1 MTVLSRRRLLALG
14 GWTAGA
20 LATTAFTAARTST
33 LPTDLFTLGIASGD
47 PSPDSV
53 VLWTR
58 LAPDPL
64 DRGGM
69 PERPVEV
76 AWEMATDEAFRRRVR
91 AGVAVA
97 RPEHGHSVHVE
108 PGGLQPGATYFYRFR
123 AGEQISPVGRTRT
136 APERHSSPDRMRLA
150 YASCQNYQQGYYIAH
165 RDLAEQD
172 VDVVAFL
179 GDYIYQS
186 TPSST
191 AVRTH
196 EGSGEPY
203 TVADY
208 RNRYARY
215 KTDPDLR
222 AAHAAFP
229 WLVTFDDHEVAD
241 DWTGGEGGEGGE
253 RGDGDPDRV
262 DPQAVGARRTA
273 ALRAWYEHMPVR
285 RSAAPAGLR
294 IQAYRRLEWGDLARI
309 HVLDTRQY
317 RSSPATSPAQADDPS
332 RTMLGTAQERWLVD
346 GLTTGRQAWN
356 LIANQAPMAQT
367 DQRAGPDQVL
377 WTDPW
382 DGYRVQRSRLLKTF
396 GMDRVAN
403 PVVLT
408 GDRHF
413 TMACDLTADFDD
425 PEAAVVGAEVVG
437 TSVSSGG
444 DENPAEWRRTWDPV
458 IAESPYWKY
467 GDVRRG
473 YVVCDVDRERA
484 LATLRVASSVEHH
497 SATVSTGR
505 RFVVES
511 GRAGVED
518 ADADPPGRPEPRQ
531 VA

>member
-76 AWEMATDEAFRRRVR
+76 AWEMATDETFRRRVR

-253 RGDGDPDRV
+253 RGDGDPDRA

-285 RSAAPAGLR
+285 RSG
-294 IQAYRRLEWGDLARI
+294 
-309 HVLDTRQY
+309 
-317 RSSPATSPAQADDPS
+317 
-332 RTMLGTAQERWLVD
+332 
-346 GLTTGRQAWN
+346 
-356 LIANQAPMAQT
+356 
-367 DQRAGPDQVL
+367 
-377 WTDPW
+377 
-382 DGYRVQRSRLLKTF
+382 
-396 GMDRVAN
+396 
-403 PVVLT
+403 
-408 GDRHF
+408 
-413 TMACDLTADFDD
+413 
-425 PEAAVVGAEVVG
+425 
-437 TSVSSGG
+437 
-444 DENPAEWRRTWDPV
+444 
-458 IAESPYWKY
+458 
-467 GDVRRG
+467 
-473 YVVCDVDRERA
+473 
-484 LATLRVASSVEHH
+484 
-497 SATVSTGR
+497 STGR
-505 RFVVES
+505 LAHPGVPPVGV
-511 GRAGVED
+511 GRPGQDPRARHAAVPQQPGDVAG
-518 ADADPPGRPEPRQ
+518 AGGRPEPDDARHSPGTLARRRPHHRPAG
-531 VA
+531 VEPDREPGSDGADRPAGRT